1 MLERLSSKCDRSR
14 QVRKVAA
21 SFATP
26 PSAFDLR
33 CNFSVDFCNS
43 VGVELVCKVF
53 RLHVPFS
60 QVLKQPKVQR
70 YSQGLEYAH
79 ASVFGKSGVK
89 VKAFVPVSNSK
100 MCRTGGHT

>member
-1 MLERLSSKCDRSR
+1 M
-14 QVRKVAA
+14 
-21 SFATP
+21 
-26 PSAFDLR
+26 
-33 CNFSVDFCNS
+33 
-43 VGVELVCKVF
+43 ELVCKVF

-89 VKAFVPVSNSK
+89 ALVPDRLEACLQFENVSYRWTHINTASAA
-100 MCRTGGHT
+100 